1 MCCHKIWKYKTS
13 LFSSHFLLFDDL
25 INNEI
30 AIARAPAAIPATKG
44 LITTKYFI
52 LSYLIHTA

>member
-1 MCCHKIWKYKTS
+1 MYCHKIWKHRTS
-13 LFSSHFLLFDDL
+13 LSSSHFLLFDDL

-30 AIARAPAAIPATKG
+30 AIARAPAVIPATKG